1 MTTES
6 ILKAWG
12 VTKYK
17 IHKDGSVDILQNLD
31 LRGKLTTPEFPF
43 VIRKVTGYLDL
54 TNTPI
59 QSLGALKSVGEWL
72 WLANTPIQSLGAL
85 ESVGGNLYLANTPI
99 QSLGALES
107 VGGSLDLENTPIQS
121 LGALESVGG
130 WLYLENDKGYPD
142 WKVFQKELEAY
153 KLRAH
158 ECLEDVPLMLA
169 TAELAW
175 QRACCEQAIRRF
187 SA

>member
-1 MTTES
+1 MSFVDDTLAS
-6 ILKAWG
+6 WG

-17 IHKDGSVDILQNLD
+17 IHKDGSVDILQDLD
-31 LRGKLTTPEFPF
+31 LRGKLTTAEFPF

-107 VGGSLDLENTPIQS
+107 VGGW
-121 LGALESVGG
+121 LG
-130 WLYLENDKGYPD
+130 LENDKTYTD
-142 WKVFQKELEAY
+142 WKEFQKELEAY
-153 KLRAH
+153 KLLLQEH
-158 ECLEDVPLMLA
+158 LEDVPLMLA
-169 TAELAW
+169 TAEFAW
-175 QRACCEQAIRRF
+175 QRALCEELLKEGVRCYSPQH
-187 SA
+187 S

>member
-1 MTTES
+1 MTTEETLAS
-6 ILKAWG
+6 WG

-17 IHKDGSVDILQNLD
+17 IHKDGSVDILQELD
-31 LRGKLTTPEFPF
+31 LRGKLTTAEFPF
-43 VIRKVTGYLDL
+43 VIRKVTG
-54 TNTPI
+54 T
-59 QSLGALKSVGEWL
+59 L
-72 WLANTPIQSLGAL
+72 WLT
-85 ESVGGNLYLANTPI
+85 
-99 QSLGALES
+99 
-107 VGGSLDLENTPIQS
+107 NTPIQS

-130 WLYLENDKGYPD
+130 WLVLENDKGYPD

-175 QRACCEQAIRRF
+175 QRACCEQAIRCF